1 MEQESKPIPRRLA
14 DFEIIRRLGVGG
26 MAEVF
31 LAKKRGAEGTFKLL
45 VVKRVLPAHG
55 ASRRFRT
62 MFAEEAQLA
71 TRLNHPNIVQVYEF
85 QDYGEDGQLLTM
97 EYVEGPDLRRLA
109 RAAQAQGQRLPPYV
123 AAYAISEVAK
133 GLHYAHER
141 KDERGSPLDIVHRDV
156 SPQNVLLSFDGAV
169 KIADF
174 GIASANMFRDEP
186 GVLKGKTAFM
196 SPEQARGEK
205 VDRRTDIYSLG
216 VVFYELLTGRP
227 VHGSLEGQELLLAVR
242 AGRVEPP
249 STFAREVPAELEA
262 IVARALSLEPSE
274 RFATARD
281 MGAAI
286 TRALFQKQQLVDSH
300 VLETVIGQF
309 VGREQPFEEDPREE
323 APREP
328 GQQGSSLMVPRTATV
343 SPAETGSADATGGNS
358 RSARQRERSGREVRH
373 VAVVVVKLHG
383 IEQLTEKIGVAAAEH
398 ALGQLKATVNEIA
411 FKRNALLSWEPGEP
425 ESSQGTAGRAVVGL
439 LANPT
444 RAPSDAVWF
453 AVDVHEAIQGACAD
467 MPVRLAASIGIAR
480 GIASGRRDAAGNLV
494 QHELEEPATYLAELL
509 GRRAPED
516 VSWVAGGLY
525 RLVRRDFLWGDAPT
539 IRPEDAEERGLPRHM
554 RIYALL
560 RPLTREERL
569 QEMSLAPNDLVGRDA
584 ELADLHAA
592 YYTVVGSGP
601 GLGQLAARVVSGE
614 LGIGKT
620 ALATTFLNELPPDAR
635 ILRVE
640 CSPARSEVPFAA
652 VAEWIR
658 ELTGTKPE
666 QSLQEATERVREA
679 LGQFA
684 ADTEAPEII
693 SRLAELVTGRTASAQ
708 DEADHA
714 LNRQLVATGLRRFF
728 ARAALEA
735 PLVVVLDGLQW
746 CDTPSLKLVAEF
758 LRSGEP
764 LPVLVLLIARP
775 DDHVTPYIDGL
786 VRIELRGLSAENQ
799 IRLLQARLGVNQGVA
814 QVCADLLPRAGGNPF
829 FLLEMV
835 DALLERGL
843 LEIREGPEGAQELAR
858 AEHADTTFPLPSTLE
873 QLIADRLAELPAQEQ
888 VVIDWL
894 AVAGGPL
901 ADRDL
906 RALVERDSD
915 ESVARLCA
923 RGLCDHRGETIDV
936 RHPLTRDV
944 AYLALD
950 KQRREAM
957 HRQLGEHLAETPLA
971 KGLTA
976 AIIARHLARGRV
988 RTRAADFYL
997 EAAAAARGAY
1007 QTRLARR
1014 YYQRVAALLP

>member
-1 MEQESKPIPRRLA
+1 
-14 DFEIIRRLGVGG
+14 
-26 MAEVF
+26 
-31 LAKKRGAEGTFKLL
+31 
-45 VVKRVLPAHG
+45 
-55 ASRRFRT
+55 
-62 MFAEEAQLA
+62 
-71 TRLNHPNIVQVYEF
+71 
-85 QDYGEDGQLLTM
+85 
-97 EYVEGPDLRRLA
+97 
-109 RAAQAQGQRLPPYV
+109 
-123 AAYAISEVAK
+123 
-133 GLHYAHER
+133 
-141 KDERGSPLDIVHRDV
+141 
-156 SPQNVLLSFDGAV
+156 
-169 KIADF
+169 
-174 GIASANMFRDEP
+174 
-186 GVLKGKTAFM
+186 
-196 SPEQARGEK
+196 
-205 VDRRTDIYSLG
+205 
-216 VVFYELLTGRP
+216 
-227 VHGSLEGQELLLAVR
+227 
-242 AGRVEPP
+242 
-249 STFAREVPAELEA
+249 
-262 IVARALSLEPSE
+262 
-274 RFATARD
+274 
-281 MGAAI
+281 
-286 TRALFQKQQLVDSH
+286 
-300 VLETVIGQF
+300 
-309 VGREQPFEEDPREE
+309 
-323 APREP
+323 
-328 GQQGSSLMVPRTATV
+328 
-343 SPAETGSADATGGNS
+343 
-358 RSARQRERSGREVRH
+358 
-373 VAVVVVKLHG
+373 
-383 IEQLTEKIGVAAAEH
+383 
-398 ALGQLKATVNEIA
+398 
-411 FKRNALLSWEPGEP
+411 
-425 ESSQGTAGRAVVGL
+425 
-439 LANPT
+439 
-444 RAPSDAVWF
+444 
-453 AVDVHEAIQGACAD
+453 
-467 MPVRLAASIGIAR
+467 
-480 GIASGRRDAAGNLV
+480 
-494 QHELEEPATYLAELL
+494 
-509 GRRAPED
+509 
-516 VSWVAGGLY
+516 
-525 RLVRRDFLWGDAPT
+525 
-539 IRPEDAEERGLPRHM
+539 M

-1014 YYQRVAALLP
+1014 YYQRVAALLPDDDLRRLEAHEALEAISRNQGRSRDRRRHLLMLRRVAKLSKNPYWVATALLRTARYNLDRGHLAKALVGVQRAEKVSIQAGMPILVVQGQALMAEVLRDVGDMQGALAAVDRALGTTSSSGVPARLRAEVLRARGTLLRRVGRVDESVNDYAEAIAVFRRVGARRMEARAKSSLSFAMYVLGRFEDGVALALDAIRIDLSIGGRFQIASTLSNIGQCYAGLGDLERGLAYLRRACEAHERYGDQDSRADTLLATAEVLIEAGDVAAAESLVRDAGALTAVTGSAYDAVHEKILRAVLARESKDPAAAVMSAFDARQAAEAQAYAAFHFYAMAIESAARVEVGEQHTGILLATTAMGAIETLQGSEYGLLTRVLCCEALLKTGSLQAEEMLRRGARYVSYVRERIRDPELLALFARRRPVEFIAGRAAAFETANASEPGENRDGSDAARPRFS